1 MKKYL
6 FGFAGQ
12 QAKEIIIV
20 SGLPRSGTSMMMK
33 ILEAGGLP
41 IMTDSIRSA
50 DEDNPKGYY
59 EFERVKQLPKGD
71 KEWLNDAK
79 GKVVKVISA
88 LLQHLPTDYDYK
100 VVFMQR
106 NIEEVLASQRKML
119 VRRGQAADNTN
130 DDKMSA
136 LFQKHLQKIE
146 NWLNEQANFSVL
158 YVNYN
163 EVLAE
168 PLQQIEQLNYFFD
181 DSLNQKKMLA
191 VVEPTLYRNRS

>member
-6 FGFAGQ
+6 FGFARQ

-41 IMTDSIRSA
+41 IMTDQIRSP

-71 KEWLNDAK
+71 KGWLKNAK

-88 LLQHLPTDYDYK
+88 LLQHLPTDYHYK

-106 NIEEVLASQRKML
+106 NIEEVLASQHKML
-119 VRRGQAADNTN
+119 VRRGQTANKTN

-136 LFQKHLQKIE
+136 LFQKHLQKIQR
-146 NWLNEQANFSVL
+146 WLTEQPNFSVL
-158 YVNYN
+158 YINYN
-163 EVLAE
+163 DVLAH
-168 PLQQIEQLNYFFD
+168 PQQHIKQLNQFFD
-181 DSLNQKKMLA
+181 DSLNQNKMLA
-191 VVEPTLYRNRS
+191 VVDPTLYRNRS